1 VQVLVVDLHEDGAA
15 FGEQFPRQKE
25 PIAQVGQVGVDAQ
38 LPGVAIR
45 LDLLWL
51 VGEVFVFVFDIAAV
65 KARLEVGGVFDAVG
79 RVEVDHLYLACHALF
94 DQQRVHHQQRVA
106 QNESV
111 CPVDLVLVELDLLIS
126 GQGRFAEQ
134 VKLGRLR
141 AAHGVQNRP
150 CGDALVNMERDDLH
164 FE

>member
-15 FGEQFPRQKE
+15 FGEQFPRQQE

-79 RVEVDHLYLACHALF
+79 RVYIRSSAPCLP
-94 DQQRVHHQQRVA
+94 
-106 QNESV
+106 
-111 CPVDLVLVELDLLIS
+111 CPL
-126 GQGRFAEQ
+126 
-134 VKLGRLR
+134 
-141 AAHGVQNRP
+141 
-150 CGDALVNMERDDLH
+150 
-164 FE
+164 